1 MLSEIPRIPVFPEHS
16 TPPPTQWYPS
26 RSAGSKKKYKT
37 MWYPSQPAS
46 TPSTNWWRGCR
57 PFPSPTSWTTRIVRF
72 IITAAVFY
80 EIVDASRFPC
90 KLQECQLCGE
100 EYGNKKNVATQCSF
114 CGVWNCSSCIC
125 PRKRYHPRAKDAN
138 SEKLSICF
146 KCDDKF
152 LSLTLNHVSVG

>member
-1 MLSEIPRIPVFPEHS
+1 MERLQAIPKPNLVDYEDP
-16 TPPPTQWYPS
+16 
-26 RSAGSKKKYKT
+26 
-37 MWYPSQPAS
+37 
-46 TPSTNWWRGCR
+46 
-57 PFPSPTSWTTRIVRF
+57 
-72 IITAAVFY
+72 VFY

-125 PRKRYHPRAKDAN
+125 PRKRYHPRAKDAH
-138 SEKLSICF
+138 SERLSICY

-152 LSLTLNHVSVG
+152 LSLTLNHGFVEQKLLF